1 MERRTASKETIM
13 NQDIRDGRWR
23 QVLGKAKRT
32 WGRLVGNDAIT
43 AEGNADVVSGA
54 LQESIGVARKG
65 AVNEVTRGVDAV
77 ASFAKR
83 AARSIER

>member
-1 MERRTASKETIM
+1 M

-23 QVLGKAKRT
+23 QVVGKAKRT
-32 WGRLVGNDAIT
+32 WGRIVGSDVMT

-54 LQESIGVARKG
+54 LQESIGVARKT
-65 AVNEVTRGVDAV
+65 AVDEVTRGVDAV
-77 ASFAKR
+77 ASFAKK